1 MFSIVLGKKTI
12 FSVYSF
18 NVLACVMDAVFFVRQ
33 RIFQCYMNGGLKVVV
48 VAALVHQRLN
58 TYVRVIKLD
67 SFLTSALD
75 RGEWLVLRSGRF
87 KSWLIVPGIN

>member
-1 MFSIVLGKKTI
+1 
-12 FSVYSF
+12 
-18 NVLACVMDAVFFVRQ
+18 
-33 RIFQCYMNGGLKVVV
+33 MNDGLKAVV
-48 VAALVHQRLN
+48 VAVLIHQRLN
-58 TYVRVIKLD
+58 TYVRVINLD